1 MPMTNQPLPHR
12 ADRHPAPGLDRQVRA
27 GRTEQR
33 LALRAGIVLAAAD
46 GQPNVRI
53 AASLG
58 VCEDTARK
66 WRHRWCAA
74 PGVSSLVDANRS
86 GRRPVFS
93 PVQVAQ
99 VKAMPYTPPQEARPT
114 VVPLVVPGTGPADRD
129 RPRGCDGSLV
139 VIVGRCRRTR
149 G

>member
-1 MPMTNQPLPHR
+1 MPMTSP
-12 ADRHPAPGLDRQVRA
+12 DRVELTDAQRGDLDRLVRA

-33 LALRAGIVLAAAD
+33 LALRADIVLAAAD
-46 GQPNVRI
+46 GQSNVRI

-58 VCEDTARK
+58 ICEDTARK

-74 PGVSSLVDANRS
+74 PGVSSLGDAHRS

-99 VKAMPYTPPQEARPT
+99 VKAMPCMPPQEARPT
-114 VVPLVVPGTGPADRD
+114 PEDALDTACGLYLGDPTAW
-129 RPRGCDGSLV
+129 
-139 VIVGRCRRTR
+139 T
-149 G
+149 

>member
-1 MPMTNQPLPHR
+1 MPTPSP
-12 ADRHPAPGLDRQVRA
+12 DRIVLTDTQRGDLDRLVRA

-74 PGVSSLVDANRS
+74 PGVSSLGDAKRC
-86 GRRPVFS
+86 GRPAVFTA
-93 PVQVAQ
+93 VQVAQ
-99 VKAMPYTPPQEARPT
+99 VKALACTPPKDSGL
-114 VVPLVVPGTGPADRD
+114 PLSKWSCPELAVHAVSGGICENISPSTTPAWN
-129 RPRGCDGSLV
+129 
-139 VIVGRCRRTR
+139 
-149 G
+149 

>member
-1 MPMTNQPLPHR
+1 
-12 ADRHPAPGLDRQVRA
+12 V
-27 GRTEQR
+27 
-33 LALRAGIVLAAAD
+33 ALRAGIVLAAAD

-74 PGVSSLVDANRS
+74 PGVSSLGDAKRS

-93 PVQVAQ
+93 AVQVAQ
-99 VKAMPYTPPQEARPT
+99 VKAVASTPPTKADQPLSRWSCPELARQAVTAGICPSISPAT
-114 VVPLVVPGTGPADRD
+114 VLAMSENRPLGCAWFQDRHGVSFRAPA
-129 RPRGCDGSLV
+129 S
-139 VIVGRCRRTR
+139 
-149 G
+149 

>member
-12 ADRHPAPGLDRQVRA
+12 ADRHPAPGLDRLVRA

-58 VCEDTARK
+58 VCEDTPQV
-66 WRHRWCAA
+66 AA
-74 PGVSSLVDANRS
+74 PLVRRSLGVLA
-86 GRRPVFS
+86 G
-93 PVQVAQ
+93 
-99 VKAMPYTPPQEARPT
+99 
-114 VVPLVVPGTGPADRD
+114 
-129 RPRGCDGSLV
+129 
-139 VIVGRCRRTR
+139 
-149 G
+149 